1 MSRTSSARVDGKTVV
16 VQKKKRLPT
25 STTVFERRDAPPKGV
40 FTKYSWNIAN
50 LMQVKQILDTPSVR
64 LDISR
69 AFVDRDS
76 DENYELID
84 ETADENSGRNN
95 HQTKVSFIQRRDLEL
110 ERGIVASLFWG
121 PIQWRQNLLEF

>member
-1 MSRTSSARVDGKTVV
+1 MSRTASAKVDGKTVV

-25 STTVFERRDAPPKGV
+25 STSVFERKDAPPKGV

-69 AFVDRDS
+69 AFIDRDG
-76 DENYELID
+76 DGNYELID
-84 ETADENSGRNN
+84 ETADENSSRSN
-95 HQTKVSFIQRRDLEL
+95 HQTKASYIHPIQRKDILPL
-110 ERGIVASLFWG
+110 
-121 PIQWRQNLLEF
+121 